1 MAMKTDLQ
9 TDSSFLEEKVM
20 YKKVVQ
26 ENSLEIVKG
35 DVIIGF
41 ASVIKSKKIC
51 NFVVENNR

>member
-1 MAMKTDLQ
+1 
-9 TDSSFLEEKVM
+9 M